1 MLLRPGKHAL
11 ELLAVSWQQR
21 CLRQAKAKIFDVI
34 AEEDES
40 CFSILK
46 CVKHTFVCPQ
56 DLESVEAQAALDRC
70 FSLTRN
76 VGKLNNEA
84 VQRYFTRTTNEL
96 DSVVVVTDWPD
107 SASYA
112 AMLITASTRI

>member
-1 MLLRPGKHAL
+1 MLLRPGEHAL
-11 ELLAVSWQQR
+11 ELLAVSRQER
-21 CLRQAKAKIFDVI
+21 CLPQAKVKIFDVI
-34 AEEDES
+34 AERDKS
-40 CFSILK
+40 CFSILE

-56 DLESVEAQAALDRC
+56 DLESVEAQAAFGRSL
-70 FSLTRN
+70 SLTRN

-84 VQRYFTRTTNEL
+84 VQRYFARTTNEL